1 MKKDLSHENNSLA
14 FTARSGL
21 LLVAISTFGFIPP
34 WIFLNNPSGLA
45 ALTGT
50 DWSQAVGYGGWFLV
64 ASIVGRVALTR
75 LNPSSIKRH
84 VSLGA
89 ISIIVSGL
97 IILILPEPLGPALA
111 ILLTASI
118 NGSILFGPFIA
129 SAFRAFPNSPSIAVA
144 FATVGQLTAAATS
157 NALFSIASKIGPNAP
172 VGTTFLIAGCLLL
185 GLAKLLVPAQAL
197 PSLAREQNAGW
208 LPGAAMSLCGF
219 CVTSSGT
226 IFIFF
231 MPNMIDSGAQ
241 AGIVLA
247 VFSASALGGRVCFAV
262 LQDYTRAPMH
272 IVSSGSMLASC
283 AIAAVPDGSQ
293 DFYFYIAI
301 ILFGVGYGGITPT
314 YLSKQ
319 KELFSGEAASKQN
332 LNFFILASCGILF
345 GSTAKIAF
353 SASSITFIP
362 LCLAALNFILIL
374 WISSVKTSVYAS
386 ASAEDFER

>member
-1 MKKDLSHENNSLA
+1 MKKDRNHWKNSRTYA
-14 FTARSGL
+14 IRNGF

-34 WIFLNNPSGLA
+34 WIFLNNPSDLA
-45 ALTGT
+45 AITGS

-75 LNPSSIKRH
+75 LNHSNINRH
-84 VSLGA
+84 ISLGA
-89 ISIIVSGL
+89 TSIFVGGL
-97 IILILPEPLGPALA
+97 IILILPKPLGPALA

-118 NGSILFGPFIA
+118 NGAILFGPFIA
-129 SAFRAFPNSPSIAVA
+129 SAFRAFPNAPSMAVA

-172 VGTTFLIAGCLLL
+172 VATTFLIAGCLLF
-185 GLAKLLVPAQAL
+185 GLAKLLVPVQTL
-197 PSLAREQNAGW
+197 PPLAREQNAGW
-208 LPGAAMSLCGF
+208 LAGAAMSLCGF

-226 IFIFF
+226 VFIFF
-231 MPNMIDSGAQ
+231 MPNLIDSGAQ
-241 AGIVLA
+241 AGMILA
-247 VFSASALGGRVCFAV
+247 VFSASALGGRVCFAA

-283 AIAAVPDGSQ
+283 AIAAASDGNH
-293 DFYFYIAI
+293 DFYLYVAI

-345 GSTAKIAF
+345 GSTAKIVFA
-353 SASSITFIP
+353 ASSISFIP
-362 LCLAALNFILIL
+362 LYLSALNFILIM
-374 WISSVKTSVYAS
+374 WISSIKTSVYAS

>member
-1 MKKDLSHENNSLA
+1 MQKDRKHQKTNLA
-14 FTARSGL
+14 VTIRSGF

-45 ALTGT
+45 ALTGS
-50 DWSQAVGYGGWFLV
+50 DWSQALGYGGWFLV
-64 ASIVGRVALTR
+64 ASVVGRVALTR
-75 LNPSSIKRH
+75 LNPSSINRH

-89 ISIIVSGL
+89 ISIIVGGL
-97 IILILPEPLGPALA
+97 IIIILPQPFGTGLA

-129 SAFRAFPNSPSIAVA
+129 SAFRFFPTSPSMAVA
-144 FATVGQLTAAATS
+144 FATVGQLTAAITS

-172 VGTTFLIAGCLLL
+172 VGTTFLIAGGLLL
-185 GLAKLLVPAQAL
+185 GLARLLLPAQAL
-197 PSLAREQNAGW
+197 PSLTREQNAGW
-208 LPGAAMSLCGF
+208 LAGAAMSLCGF

-231 MPNMIDSGAQ
+231 MPTMIDAGAKV
-241 AGIVLA
+241 GIVLA
-247 VFSASALGGRVCFAV
+247 VFSASALGGRVCFAA

-272 IVSSGSMLASC
+272 IISSGSMLASC
-283 AIAAVPDGSQ
+283 AIAAVADGSQ

-301 ILFGVGYGGITPT
+301 ILFGIGYGGITPT

-353 SASSITFIP
+353 SASNITFIP
-362 LCLAALNFILIL
+362 LSLSALNFILIL